1 MIVLIAGLV
10 VFLGIHAVRIVA
22 DGLRTEMIAKH
33 GEKTWKG
40 IYSVVSLIGFGL
52 IIWGY
57 ILARDNPVPIWDP
70 PIWTRHL
77 AVLLMAISFF
87 LVAQNGNPQ
96 GPISAKIGH
105 PMTAGV
111 IIWSA
116 AHLGANGTL
125 ADMVLFGA
133 FFVWSVLL
141 FISARGRDVPDG
153 ETRAVAGWGADL
165 KPGIVGLVLWVLF
178 IWKVHEW
185 LFGVAPLV

>member
-1 MIVLIAGLV
+1 MIVLIVGLI

-22 DGLRTEMIAKH
+22 DDWRTQMIAKH

-40 IYSVVSLIGFGL
+40 IYSVVSLVGFGL

-77 AVLLMAISFF
+77 AVLFMAISLF
-87 LVAQNGNPQ
+87 LVAQNGNTQ
-96 GPISAKIGH
+96 GPVSAKIGH
-105 PMTAGV
+105 PMTAG
-111 IIWSA
+111 IIVWSA
-116 AHLGANGTL
+116 AHLSANGTL
-125 ADMVLFGA
+125 ADILLFGS
-133 FFVWSVLL
+133 FLVWSLL
-141 FISARGRDVPDG
+141 VFVSARGRDAISG

-165 KPGIVGLVLWVLF
+165 KPGIVGLVLWAVF